1 VTVPLLFLS
10 PLLAVAVSAAGPGE
24 TSVLAQCDA
33 FLAAAA
39 ARTPAY
45 RADIRPAEP
54 GAEAAPGRRT
64 AVGPLAGG
72 FTYRP
77 KTYRELTAAE
87 RTAVWRDPAW
97 AAFLRAG
104 RDEPA
109 AGTAGAA
116 SREHPYRVEI
126 RPAEMLRSRPGS
138 IALPP

>member
-1 VTVPLLFLS
+1 L
-10 PLLAVAVSAAGPGE
+10 LLAAGSAAAAGE
-24 TSVLAQCDA
+24 TSVLTQCDA

-39 ARTPAY
+39 TSTPAY
-45 RADIRPAEP
+45 RADILPAAP
-54 GAEAAPGRRT
+54 GAEAAPGRRF
-64 AVGPLAGG
+64 ALGPLAGG

-104 RDEPA
+104 RNEPA
-109 AGTAGAA
+109 AGIANAA

-138 IALPP
+138 IALPPL